1 MSFGGGGGGHQT
13 TVSSSQ
19 PQINKMLRPLMQ
31 QSSTDWL
38 TAMQQAGQNS
48 LASLLAANPEQI
60 AQLTPSET
68 SDIGQLQQYATSGT
82 PQMNQAQ
89 ALINSLTSGAL
100 GSSPETLAGMAA
112 YNQNIM
118 PTITSSLGATGGGR
132 GGALTAALT
141 QGQTSAYMP
150 LIQQEIQNRE
160 SAIGQESD
168 LANMQ
173 SQNVQ
178 NALNAN
184 DMVRQIQQ
192 SQLSSNFQDFLRR
205 SGLIQQLVQGPLS
218 NWGGNTFGS
227 QSVSQGTT
235 ESAGGGL
242 F

>member
-1 MSFGGGGGGHQT
+1 MSFGGGGGSHTT

-19 PQINKMLRPLMQ
+19 PQINKLLRPLMQ

-38 TAMQQAGQNS
+38 TAMQQAGPYS
-48 LASLLAANPEQI
+48 LASLLAPNPEQI
-60 AQLTPSET
+60 AQLTPGEM
-68 SDIGQLQQYATSGT
+68 SDINQTQQYAQSGT
-82 PQMNQAQ
+82 PQMQQAQ
-89 ALINSLTSGAL
+89 DLINQLTGGAI
-100 GSSPETLAGMAA
+100 GSSPATLAAMAN

-141 QGQTSAYMP
+141 QGQTSAITP
-150 LIQQEIQNRE
+150 LLQQEISNRE
-160 SAIGQESD
+160 NAIGQETN
-168 LANMQ
+168 LGTMQ

-178 NALNAN
+178 NALTAN